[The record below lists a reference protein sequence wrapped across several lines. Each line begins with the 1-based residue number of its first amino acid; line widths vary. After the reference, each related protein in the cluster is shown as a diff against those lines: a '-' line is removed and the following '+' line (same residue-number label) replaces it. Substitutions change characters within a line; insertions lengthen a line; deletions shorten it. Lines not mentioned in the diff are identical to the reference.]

1 VSVRIIAVPVKALG
15 RSKSRLSRVCSP
27 LERAA
32 LTLAMFEDV
41 LDATLAVHGW
51 ETWVISP
58 DEAVLEVAVRRRAR
72 AVFEGTPSLLGAV
85 RQVDE
90 EATER
95 AADALAIVLGDTP
108 LLSAPELSDALRT
121 LGPIVLAPAADG
133 LGTNVLLRRPPRAIR
148 PRFGPES
155 FAKHRGE
162 AARKHLP
169 VSVVHGPGLA
179 FDLDGPDDILTLL
192 DAGVPGR
199 TRDVC
204 MELDLGSRIR
214 VDA

>member
-1 VSVRIIAVPVKALG
+1 MRIIAVPVKALG
-15 RSKSRLSRVCSP
+15 RSKSRLSRICSP
-27 LERAA
+27 LERGA
-32 LTLAMFEDV
+32 LALAMFEDV
-41 LDATLAVHGW
+41 LDAALAVPGW

-58 DEAVLEVAVRRRAR
+58 DEVVLEVALRRRAR
-72 AVFEGTPSLLGAV
+72 ALLEQGPSLLGAV

-90 EATER
+90 EATDR
-95 AADALAIVLGDTP
+95 AAHALAVVLGDTP
-108 LLSAPELSDALRT
+108 LLSTPELSDALHT

-133 LGTNVLLRRPPRAIR
+133 LGTNVLVRRPPRAIR
-148 PRFGPES
+148 PRFGPDS
-155 FAKHRGE
+155 FANHRRE

-192 DAGVPGR
+192 EAGVPGR

-204 MELDLGSRIR
+204 LELDLGSRIR
-214 VDA
+214 VGA

>member
-1 VSVRIIAVPVKALG
+1 MRIIAVPVKALG

-27 LERAA
+27 LERGA
-32 LTLAMFEDV
+32 LTLAMYEDV
-41 LDATLAVHGW
+41 LDAALAVPGW

-58 DEAVLEVAVRRRAR
+58 DEVVLEVAVRRRAR
-72 AVFEGTPSLLGAV
+72 AVLEATPSLLGAV

-108 LLSAPELSDALRT
+108 LLSASELSGALRT

-133 LGTNVLLRRPPRAIR
+133 LGTNVLVRRPPRAIR

-155 FAKHRGE
+155 FARHRWE

-169 VSVVHGPGLA
+169 VSVVRGPGLA

-192 DAGVPGR
+192 DAGVAGR
-199 TRDVC
+199 ARDVC
-204 MELDLGSRIR
+204 LELDLGAR
-214 VDA
+214 VRVGA

>member
-1 VSVRIIAVPVKALG
+1 MRIIAVPVKALG
-15 RSKSRLSRVCSP
+15 RSKSRLSRFCSP

-41 LDATLAVHGW
+41 LDAALAVPGW

-72 AVFEGTPSLLGAV
+72 ALLEGTPSLLGAV

-95 AADALAIVLGDTP
+95 AAVALAVVLGDTP
-108 LLSAPELSDALRT
+108 LLSAPELSGALQNP
-121 LGPIVLAPAADG
+121 GPVVLAPSADG
-133 LGTNVLLRRPPRAIR
+133 LGTNVLVRRPPMAVR
-148 PRFGPES
+148 PRFGS
-155 FAKHRGE
+155 GSLTKHRRE
-162 AARKHLP
+162 AARRHLP

-204 MELDLGSRIR
+204 LELGLGSRIR
-214 VDA
+214 VGA